1 MSIPFSVVSNHRP
14 GLAWKGAAFSPFVGQ
29 DIHPCIYV
37 HQPGE
42 GFQVLIAEAYAAHRY
57 PSGYHLGVGGPV
69 YADAREAGCFQAE
82 EAGAVY
88 LAGSFL
94 PRRVSRPKGGI
105 FHGLYHE
112 MPFRC
117 PEIPFLLLVA
127 VIASASDGKN
137 GERIALRTK
146 NGYPHILFGYYHPV
160 RAVRFFF
167 LRP

>member
-1 MSIPFSVVSNHRP
+1 MDLVQPNSPPKMMGHSISSVSYTH
-14 GLAWKGAAFSPFVGQ
+14 L
-29 DIHPCIYV
+29 
-37 HQPGE
+37 
-42 GFQVLIAEAYAAHRY
+42 AHRY

-137 GERIALRTK
+137 GERIACLLYTST
-146 NGYPHILFGYYHPV
+146 L
-160 RAVRFFF
+160 
-167 LRP
+167 

>member
-1 MSIPFSVVSNHRP
+1 M
-14 GLAWKGAAFSPFVGQ
+14 
-29 DIHPCIYV
+29 
-37 HQPGE
+37 QP
-42 GFQVLIAEAYAAHRY
+42 
-57 PSGYHLGVGGPV
+57 GYHLGVGGPV

-137 GERIALRTK
+137 GERIALRTTVIRISCLDTITRFVPSAFSSCARSVAIGTQRSANSNNTIRRIWQEK
-146 NGYPHILFGYYHPV
+146 MFILFL
-160 RAVRFFF
+160 F
-167 LRP
+167 